1 MQIISCL
8 LEGWVINASMR
19 VCKGGT
25 PTNEG
30 TKGAIKSRR
39 AREGEGE
46 GDTPIKK
53 PKKLAKKVEFF

>member
-1 MQIISCL
+1 
-8 LEGWVINASMR
+8 
-19 VCKGGT
+19 VCKGVT